1 MIDDAYRKFDYL
13 VVRLP
18 RRKWEAVAA
27 SCNIP
32 MKWLHLA
39 FAICLETIGTYSL
52 KYANGFG
59 RWWLIPFIV
68 LGYGGAYYFLSLVL
82 QRMQVNVAYAV
93 WSAAAIILTLLVDAI
108 WLRQHISRLQLL
120 GIVLVLLGIL
130 AIQLSTSGRTGH

>member
-1 MIDDAYRKFDYL
+1 M
-13 VVRLP
+13 
-18 RRKWEAVAA
+18 
-27 SCNIP
+27 
-32 MKWLHLA
+32 
-39 FAICLETIGTYSL
+39 
-52 KYANGFG
+52 
-59 RWWLIPFIV
+59 
-68 LGYGGAYYFLSLVL
+68 SLVL